1 MKPMYND
8 VISRGRS
15 GMEKSVDALKKEL
28 ARIRT
33 GRASTTLLDEVRIDY
48 YGTPTPLNQVGTLTV
63 PEPRLITIQPW
74 EKNLI
79 PEIEKAILKS
89 DLGLNPSSD
98 GILVRIAI
106 PPLTEERRKEMV
118 KLTKRVGEDAK
129 IAVRNVRRDANE
141 SLKKLEKDKEISED
155 ELKRGE
161 KEIQDLTDGYVKK
174 IDEIV
179 AAKEKEVMEI

>member
-1 MKPMYND
+1 MYND
-8 VISRGRS
+8 VISLGRA
-15 GMEKSVDALKKEL
+15 GMEKSIDALKKEL

-33 GRASTTLLDEVRIDY
+33 GRASTTLLDDVRVDY
-48 YGTPTPLNQVGTLTV
+48 YGTPTPLNQIGTLTV

-79 PEIEKAILKS
+79 PAIERAILKS

-98 GILVRIAI
+98 GQLVRIAI
-106 PPLTEERRKEMV
+106 PPLTEERRKEMSKV
-118 KLTKRVGEDAK
+118 TRRIGEDAK
-129 IAVRNVRRDANE
+129 IAVRNARRDANE
-141 SLKKLEKDKEISED
+141 NLKKLEKDKEISED

-161 KEIQDLTDGYVKK
+161 KEIQEMTDGYVKK